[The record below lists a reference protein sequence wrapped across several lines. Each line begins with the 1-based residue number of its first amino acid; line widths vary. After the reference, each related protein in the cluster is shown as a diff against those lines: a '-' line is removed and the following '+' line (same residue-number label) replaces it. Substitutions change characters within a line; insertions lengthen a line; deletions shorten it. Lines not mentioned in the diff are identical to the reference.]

1 MSRPRI
7 DDLDLPLADLMEAWP
22 ETVPVFLRHDMLCVG
37 CMIAPFHTVV
47 DACAEYGLVIDEFV
61 AELCAAVDGEG

>member
-47 DACAEYGLVIDEFV
+47 DACVEYGLVIDEFV

>member
-47 DACAEYGLVIDEFV
+47 DACVEYGLVMDKFV